1 MKNKGFTLIEII
13 IAVAVFAV
21 IASITSSVLL
31 NTLQTKQRSYKQ
43 IDIINQ
49 LQLAI
54 ALFGKD
60 SRQIVTRPVRG
71 NQMHLFPSFIGEK
84 DYLELTRGGD
94 INPNAAEQRS
104 TLIRVAYLCKDDTL
118 IRRIWPVLDAP
129 DRDIYQDTI
138 LLANLKKCK
147 FAYVGMHQNVMPNW
161 YQYTTRQNNKTITT
175 PLPEAIQLSLDLKTL
190 GKIKQYFKT

>member
-21 IASITSSVLL
+21 IASISASVLL
-31 NTLQTKQRSYKQ
+31 NSLKTKQRSYSQ
-43 IDIINQ
+43 IETINQ

-54 ALFGKD
+54 SLFSKD

-71 NQMHLFPSFIGEK
+71 NHMHLFPSFIGEK
-84 DYLELTRGGD
+84 DYLEFTRGGD

-104 TLIRVAYLCKDDTL
+104 TLIRIAYLCKDDNL
-118 IRRIWPVLDAP
+118 VRRIWPVLDSP
-129 DRDIYQDTI
+129 DRDVYQDTT
-138 LLANLKKCK
+138 LLSNLKNCK

-175 PLPEAIQLSLDLKTL
+175 PLPEAIQLSLNLQTL
-190 GKIKQYFKT
+190 GKIKQNFKI

>member
-21 IASITSSVLL
+21 IASISSSVLL
-31 NTLQTKQRSYKQ
+31 NALKTKQRSYRQ
-43 IDIINQ
+43 IETINQ

-54 ALFGKD
+54 SLLGKD
-60 SRQIVTRPVRG
+60 SRQIITRPVRG

-84 DYLELTRGGD
+84 DYVEFTRGGD
-94 INPNAAEQRS
+94 INPKAAEQRS
-104 TLIRVAYLCKDDTL
+104 TLVRIAYLCKDDNL

-129 DRDIYQDTI
+129 DRDVYQDTI
-138 LLANLKKCK
+138 LLEKLKDCK

-175 PLPEAIQLSLDLKTL
+175 PLPEAIQLSLDLQSL
-190 GKIKQYFKT
+190 GKIKQNFKI